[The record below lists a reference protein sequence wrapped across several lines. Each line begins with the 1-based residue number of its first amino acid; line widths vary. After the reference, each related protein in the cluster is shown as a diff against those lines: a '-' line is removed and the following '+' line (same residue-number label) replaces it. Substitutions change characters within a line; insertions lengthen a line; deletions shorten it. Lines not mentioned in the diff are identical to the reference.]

1 MEIIRAAQIHGEGMD
16 AVNTP
21 QATFGLAINPSCWR
35 RDLENSKKAFRLLR
49 ARVICIYIYI
59 YMYVYV
65 GWILVKRLSRRV
77 GDPSLGEIYTPHN
90 FSIITSG
97 CYGVGYYSKLA
108 CIDCTEG

>member
-21 QATFGLAINPSCWR
+21 QATFGLAINPACWR

-59 YMYVYV
+59 YICLR
-65 GWILVKRLSRRV
+65 WLDISQAAEQTCR
-77 GDPSLGEIYTPHN
+77 
-90 FSIITSG
+90 
-97 CYGVGYYSKLA
+97 
-108 CIDCTEG
+108 